1 MTTTNH
7 TSPSGDEL
15 LPCPM
20 CGAAPKLI
28 IGFSP
33 LDHAFVDCECGMQTE
48 LKDTAEEVV
57 AMWNS
62 RAAAST
68 SPSGEDGQPSDSKP
82 AAPTQG
88 NYPTLQ
94 FAHYEAFEEAGRIVD
109 KEMAEFRK
117 LYGTRAAASKHI
129 GEDASNGATKLLDA
143 IISDLEG
150 GFVRCQHCG
159 EQEDTATLD
168 VVPMLRDLRNLLT
181 ANEAIGE
188 REAFATLVRRM
199 RKDETRGDTV
209 FRCGFNG
216 AIDAVLK
223 LIESDR
229 AALTAEKVAAEP
241 VALPDMLDDTA
252 VWSHADIFLT
262 RVKRKGSSGYHGHHD
277 ELMRYTRSVIR
288 AALDAIYLATLDAAP
303 RPAQTQVALTDEQ
316 IDDIADDVVGPGTRL
331 SYARAR
337 AFARALLLAAQPVSG
352 GKS

>member
-7 TSPSGDEL
+7 
-15 LPCPM
+15 
-20 CGAAPKLI
+20 
-28 IGFSP
+28 
-33 LDHAFVDCECGMQTE
+33 
-48 LKDTAEEVV
+48 
-57 AMWNS
+57 
-62 RAAAST
+62 T

-88 NYPTLQ
+88 DYPTLQ

-117 LYGTRAAASKHI
+117 LYGTRAAASKRI

-181 ANEAIGE
+181 ANGAIGE
-188 REAFATLVRRM
+188 REAFEHWCKTH
-199 RKDETRGDTV
+199 
-209 FRCGFNG
+209 CGLCDRDLHQTIAG
-216 AIDAVLK
+216 AYRSGYVDDMWDGWQA
-223 LIESDR
+223 R

-241 VALPDMLDDTA
+241 VAVPERLPGEKFSEWA
-252 VWSHADIFLT
+252 
-262 RVKRKGSSGYHGHHD
+262 KRTYESQ
-277 ELMRYTRSVIR
+277 
-288 AALDAIYLATLDAAP
+288 
-303 RPAQTQVALTDEQ
+303 PARTQVALTGEQ
-316 IDDIADDVVGPGTRL
+316 REAIATGIEAMTTCGWTHRIPVLV
-331 SYARAR
+331 A
-337 AFARALLLAAQPVSG
+337 LLAAQPVSG